1 MSSFRIEG
9 DVRSAT
15 IAIDGMEPEEVA
27 TCLRRVLME
36 VYAKQGIPIS
46 EDDMT
51 IVNMAL
57 GEARLAWENAEKM
70 LRSLRRRMLLLW
82 LVIGFNVGTA
92 LFNLGV
98 VFTR

>member
-57 GEARLAWENAEKM
+57 GESRLALEGAEKAH
-70 LRSLRRRMLLLW
+70 RRMRW
-82 LVIGFNVGTA
+82 VTLVLYASVAFNVAAA

-98 VFTR
+98 VFAK